1 MRAKLVQRSGG
12 RRISSIASCVMPLAQ
27 LLLWLVI
34 AGCAIPYVPYRTIYE
49 DPVNYVRLE
58 EDDAVLPEWPPGHHG
73 HPKTLTVDQITRLLN
88 GMTVKE
94 HRIWLQKWFQGEAP

>member
-1 MRAKLVQRSGG
+1 MWLLV
-12 RRISSIASCVMPLAQ
+12 
-27 LLLWLVI
+27 

-58 EDDAVLPEWPPGHHG
+58 EDDAVLPEWPPGHHA
-73 HPKTLTVDQITRLLN
+73 HPKAFTADQMTRLLN

-94 HRIWLQKWFQGEAP
+94 HRIWLQKLFQGEAPMRRWRCWLRNWPMPSLPRHTTNGSPFI